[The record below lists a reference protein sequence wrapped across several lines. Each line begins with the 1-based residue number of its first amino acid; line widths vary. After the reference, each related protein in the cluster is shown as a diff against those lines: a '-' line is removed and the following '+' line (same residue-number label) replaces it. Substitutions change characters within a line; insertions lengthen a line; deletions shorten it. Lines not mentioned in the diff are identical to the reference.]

1 VTIAAAIVAWA
12 GAAVITLADGR
23 RGLAVG
29 IAVVALGFG
38 ALAIAN
44 GGWLGGVALIA
55 GGAVSA
61 IQLARTGSKDW
72 GLMPPGSTPRMI
84 LAVVAAILSLW
95 VAASVT
101 TGPGA
106 PLRFA
111 SVAVLGLMAARLL
124 QAQAAS
130 PVLTAAAALAIALAG
145 ASGIGDTGPGL
156 APYVLGA
163 LVAAGASFLPIREP
177 GGA

>member
-1 VTIAAAIVAWA
+1 
-12 GAAVITLADGR
+12 
-23 RGLAVG
+23 
-29 IAVVALGFG
+29 
-38 ALAIAN
+38 
-44 GGWLGGVALIA
+44 
-55 GGAVSA
+55 
-61 IQLARTGSKDW
+61 
-72 GLMPPGSTPRMI
+72 MPPGSTPRMI

-130 PVLTAAAALAIALAG
+130 PVLTAAAALAIALAA

>member
-1 VTIAAAIVAWA
+1 VTIAAAFVAWA
-12 GAAVITLADGR
+12 GAAIITLADGR

-29 IAVVALGFG
+29 IGVVAIGFG
-38 ALAIAN
+38 ALAIVN
-44 GGWLGGVALIA
+44 GGWVGGVALIA

-95 VAASVT
+95 VAASLT
-101 TGPGA
+101 TGPGGS
-106 PLRFA
+106 LRFA

-124 QAQAAS
+124 QAKTAS

-145 ASGIGDTGPGL
+145 ASGIGDTAPGP

-163 LVAAGASFLPIREP
+163 LIAAGASFLPVREP
-177 GGA
+177 RGA